1 MHNLLIRNENPA
13 DHVAISQ
20 VMIEQAFKNQQYS
33 NHTEQYIV
41 DSLRNADALTLSLV
55 AVLNQQIVGQ
65 IAISPIKISSDIQG
79 WYGLGSI
86 VVLLKFPQQG

>member
-1 MHNLLIRNENPA
+1 M
-13 DHVAISQ
+13 
-20 VMIEQAFKNQQYS
+20 
-33 NHTEQYIV
+33 